1 MAMSNDNVTL
11 ITRAAEPSQSPP
23 PRFPKSVEEKVTVA
37 KSIVLAC
44 VAAHD
49 SGNLED
55 ANYDM
60 RWPLNMVVELLEQ
73 AADQI
78 DRERLEVAHG

>member
-1 MAMSNDNVTL
+1 MAENN
-11 ITRAAEPSQSPP
+11 ITQIKRTDDAEVKPP
-23 PRFPKSVEEKVTVA
+23 PRFPASVESKVTVA
-37 KSIVLAC
+37 KSIVLAV

-49 SGNLED
+49 SGELED

-60 RWPLNMVVELLEQ
+60 HWPLSMVVELLEQ

-78 DRERLEVAHG
+78 DRERLEAAHG